1 MQLLP
6 LLLVVMLA
14 LSCSKDETQYRDEII
29 NYLVR
34 KEYNYRDTLG
44 IWIAVQDPGTFEK
57 PSESSTVTIEY
68 SAQYLDDTIFDTS
81 GTVPSELKLSSAVPG
96 LRNGIK
102 LLGKNARAIIIIPP
116 DQAYGNNPPWG
127 VRKNA
132 ILIYNIHLLDFR

>member
-1 MQLLP
+1 MKILS
-6 LLLVVMLA
+6 LLLAVMLA
-14 LSCSKDETQYRDEII
+14 LSCSKDETQYRDDII

-34 KEYNYRDTLG
+34 KEYNYKDTLG
-44 IWIAVQDPGTFEK
+44 IWLAVQDPGTFEK
-57 PSESSTVTIEY
+57 PSEASTVTIKY

-81 GTVPSELKLSSAVPG
+81 GTVPSELKLSSTIPG

-127 VRKNA
+127 VRKNTV
-132 ILIYNIHLLDFR
+132 LIYNIHLIDFI

>member
-1 MQLLP
+1 MQLMS
-6 LLLVVMLA
+6 LLLIVMLA
-14 LSCSKDETQYRDEII
+14 LSCGKDEAQYRDEIV

-34 KEYNYRDTLG
+34 KEYNYKDTLG
-44 IWIAVQDPGTFEK
+44 IWLAVQDPGTFER

-96 LRNGIK
+96 LRNGMK
-102 LLGKNARAIIIIPP
+102 LLGKNARAIIIVPP

-132 ILIYNIHLLDFR
+132 VLLYNIHLLDFR

>member
-1 MQLLP
+1 MKIIS
-6 LLLVVMLA
+6 LLLILMLA
-14 LSCSKDETQYRDEII
+14 LSCSKDETQYRDEIV

-34 KEYNYRDTLG
+34 KEYNYKDTLG
-44 IWIAVQDPGTFEK
+44 IWLAVQDPGTFER
-57 PSESSTVTIEY
+57 PVETSTVSIEY

-127 VRKNA
+127 VRKDA
-132 ILIYNIHLLDFR
+132 VLLYNIHLIDFR

>member
-1 MQLLP
+1 MQLMS
-6 LLLVVMLA
+6 LLLIVMLA
-14 LSCSKDETQYRDEII
+14 LSCGKDEAQYRDEIV

-34 KEYNYRDTLG
+34 KEYNYKDTLG
-44 IWIAVQDPGTFEK
+44 IWLAVQDPGTFER
-57 PSESSTVTIEY
+57 PVETSTVSIEY

-96 LRNGIK
+96 LRNGMK
-102 LLGKNARAIIIIPP
+102 LLGKNARAIIIVPP

-132 ILIYNIHLLDFR
+132 VLLYNIHLLDFR